1 MKVWSLYTL
10 TFSYSILGSF
20 CNLRHVFAVKLSDDD
35 GSYFSQN
42 RRHLTSTKLELDLE
56 PLRLIS
62 FKATDSDDSDDGTW
76 VIDNQSSENRDF
88 IGTTDLYD
96 TSKHRD
102 RHFVK
107 ANENEDFLLQ
117 IRDDDVLIML
127 SDEEYLNS
135 ILDKDDDNDDVG
147 GFLNSIAETIVAFN
161 ESCADFLTTLVAD
174 IFAEL
179 LKKLIR
185 MKHANAENSNPS
197 FRIRTNNTSPTL
209 KESY

>member
-1 MKVWSLYTL
+1 MFPFGRMKVWSLYTL
-10 TFSYSILGSF
+10 TFLYSILGLF
-20 CNLRHVFAVKLSDDD
+20 YNFRHVFAVELSKED

-42 RRHLTSTKLELDLE
+42 RRQLTSTKLELGLE
-56 PLRLIS
+56 PLLRFIS

-76 VIDNQSSENRDF
+76 I
-88 IGTTDLYD
+88 IDLYD

-102 RHFVK
+102 RHFVT

-197 FRIRTNNTSPTL
+197 FPTINRQH
-209 KESY
+209 